1 MFKRLWKRFW
11 VRLSKNRE
19 AGRRLS
25 RWKMTRRAVRRFVAG
40 ETLNDA
46 LDVISSLRDSGIEG
60 TLDHLGEDVADAGEV
75 EMAVWEYCNALHRM
89 KRDYCDI
96 VIAVKLTQIGLAIDR
111 ELCESNLGRILE
123 AAGDCGTVEIDM
135 EGSAY
140 TEGTLQVFRRM
151 RSRYENVGI
160 AIQAYLYRSEGDI
173 KDLLDYSMREGRRVR
188 VRLVKGA
195 YDEPRSIAF
204 PRVREVNGNYMKLS
218 RFLFENH
225 EHFYPAIAT
234 HNTQLIDH
242 AKGLGSDLGRDRF
255 EFQMLLGVRQKLQR
269 KLAREG
275 YKVRVYVPYGGF
287 WYPYLMRRIGER
299 PANGLFL
306 LKNLLR

>member
-25 RWKMTRRAVRRFVAG
+25 RWKMTRMAVRRFVAG

-46 LDVISSLRDSGIEG
+46 LEVISSLRDSGLEG
-60 TLDHLGEDVADAGEV
+60 TLDHLGEDVTDAGEV
-75 EMAVWEYCNALHRM
+75 ETAVREYCHALHRM

-111 ELCESNLGRILE
+111 GLCESNLGRILE
-123 AAGDCGTVEIDM
+123 AAGGCGIVEIDM

-151 RSRYENVGI
+151 RRRYENVGI

-188 VRLVKGA
+188 LVKGA

-204 PRVREVNGNYMKLS
+204 PSVREVNGNYMKLS
-218 RFLFENH
+218 GFLFENH

-234 HNTQLIDH
+234 HNTQLIEH
-242 AKGLGSDLGRDRF
+242 AKGIAAALSRDRF
-255 EFQMLLGVRQKLQR
+255 EFQMLLGVRQGLQR
-269 KLAREG
+269 ELAREG
-275 YKVRVYVPYGGF
+275 YKVRVYVPYGEF

>member
-11 VRLSKNRE
+11 VRLSKNME

-25 RWKMTRRAVRRFVAG
+25 RWRMTRRAVRRFVAG
-40 ETLNDA
+40 EALNDA
-46 LDVISSLRDSGIEG
+46 LGVISSLRDSGLDG
-60 TLDHLGEDVADAGEV
+60 TLDHLGEDVTDAGQV
-75 EMAVWEYCNALHRM
+75 ESAVGEYCNALQRM
-89 KRDYCDI
+89 KRDYCNV

-111 ELCESNLGRILE
+111 GLCESNLGRILE
-123 AAGDCGTVEIDM
+123 AAGGCGTVEIDM

-151 RSRYENVGI
+151 RRRHENLGI

-173 KDLLDYSMREGRRVR
+173 RDLLDYSMREGRVR

-195 YDEPRSIAF
+195 YDEPRRIAF
-204 PRVREVNGNYMKLS
+204 PRAGDVNANYMKLS

-234 HNTQLIDH
+234 HNTQLIEH
-242 AKGLGSDLGRDRF
+242 AKGVAASLGRERF
-255 EFQMLLGVRQKLQR
+255 EFQMLLGVRQGLQR
-269 KLAREG
+269 ELAREG
-275 YKVRVYVPYGGF
+275 YRVRVYVPYGEF

-306 LKNLLR
+306 LKNLFR